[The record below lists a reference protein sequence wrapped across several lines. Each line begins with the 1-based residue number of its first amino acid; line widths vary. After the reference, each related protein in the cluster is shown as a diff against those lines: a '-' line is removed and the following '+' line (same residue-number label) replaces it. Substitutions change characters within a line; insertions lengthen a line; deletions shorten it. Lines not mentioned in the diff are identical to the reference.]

1 MNRRAVTLLELLI
14 VLSIMTL
21 IVSLPLVSFGKF
33 ANTTKLNVAAKN
45 VSAVLKL
52 AKSYAVSSGNDYSFR
67 VNTDIASPTVFKEFW
82 ITNDIIPTTPKT
94 VDDVYKLPETIT
106 FVNTTP
112 LVPITFKPSSG
123 QASVVE
129 IVLQNT
135 KGDTKKI
142 KVSDTSGKIIIE

>member
-21 IVSLPLVSFGKF
+21 IISLPLVSFGKF
-33 ANTTKLNVAAKN
+33 AGTTKLNVAAKN

-67 VNTDIASPTVFKEFW
+67 VNTDIVSPTVFKEFW
-82 ITNDIIPTTPKT
+82 ITNDIIPTTPKI

-112 LVPITFKPSSG
+112 LVPITFKSSSG

>member
-21 IVSLPLVSFGKF
+21 IISLPLVSFGKF

-52 AKSYAVSSGNDYSFR
+52 AKSYAVSGGNDCSVR
-67 VNTDIASPTVFKEFW
+67 VNIDGASSAAFKEFW
-82 ITNDIIPTTPKT
+82 ITNDVDPANPKM
-94 VDDVYKLPETIT
+94 VDDVYKLPETVT
-106 FVNTTP
+106 FASTTP
-112 LVPITFKPSSG
+112 QIPITFKPSSG
-123 QASVVE
+123 KAEVIE
-129 IVLQNT
+129 IALKNA
-135 KGDTKKI
+135 KDDTKKI

>member
-1 MNRRAVTLLELLI
+1 MTGFVKNKRGVTLLELLI

-52 AKSYAVSSGNDYSFR
+52 VKSYAVSTSSDHSF
-67 VNTDIASPTVFKEFW
+67 NIDATNLSEFW
-82 ITNDIIPTTPKT
+82 VADAAAQVVGDK
-94 VDDVYKLPETIT
+94 YKLPETIT
-106 FVNTTP
+106 FANIAP
-112 LVPITFKPSSG
+112 PPPITFKPLSGSS
-123 QASVVE
+123 SIVE
-129 IVLQNT
+129 ITLRNT
-135 KGDTKKI
+135 KGDMKKI